1 MYFSCSPGY
10 AGSGL
15 RKICGLPLMSEIRRI
30 GMRGIF
36 GASNSNAA
44 RSWRYDAEFLNEA
57 ISKCLIAD
65 MRSAAPGLP
74 GLFSGIY
81 DRSGDVS
88 MSAERI
94 SRGASRYARAEFT
107 WAEYASVRHFGRIGV
122 LAISPVYRAES
133 SFDLLVFRKAG
144 GRIDA
149 PPVIVEV
156 DLPKSMWFLAHE
168 ASGSSPITADA
179 FHHTSASFRMVTT
192 AVGESGQ
199 ADRAWRVRPHARS
212 FLRAPIPLA
221 LGSLFMA
228 KAKDVPTGGPVDPS
242 FLLASDG
249 IVEVA
254 LTWLLAFAATDGF
267 QGATLNG
274 APLIAAERLER
285 ESCLLPRGPV
295 RLRGFCQPRAAR
307 SR

>member
-1 MYFSCSPGY
+1 MQG
-10 AGSGL
+10 
-15 RKICGLPLMSEIRRI
+15 ICES
-30 GMRGIF
+30 
-36 GASNSNAA
+36 SNSGAEQ
-44 RSWRYDAEFLNEA
+44 SWRYDAEFLNEA
-57 ISKCLIAD
+57 ISECLIAD
-65 MRSAAPGLP
+65 MRSASLSLP

-107 WAEYASVRHFGRIGV
+107 WTEYASARHLGRIGV

-133 SFDLLVFRKAG
+133 AFDLLVFRKAG

-149 PPVIVEV
+149 PPGIVEV
-156 DLPKSMWFLAHE
+156 DLHKSMWFLAHE
-168 ASGSSPITADA
+168 ASGAGPVTADA
-179 FHHTSASFRMVTT
+179 FHHTAASFRVATT
-192 AVGESGQ
+192 PFGEPGQ
-199 ADRAWRVRPHARS
+199 ANRAWRVLPHTRS
-212 FLRAPIPLA
+212 VLHTPIPRTLR
-221 LGSLFMA
+221 SMFMT
-228 KAKDVPTGGPVDPS
+228 KSKVVSSGEPLDPS
-242 FLLASDG
+242 FLPASDG

-274 APLIAAERLER
+274 APLIASERLER
-285 ESCLLPRGPV
+285 ENCLLPRGPV
-295 RLRGFCQPRAAR
+295 RLRGFCQPRGAR